1 MPAPPSLPGARA
13 PGALGSEVGPP
24 LPALHP
30 LLQGAAPHPVR
41 PRQTRP
47 PRGVSPPT
55 CPAWRACRG
64 ARRPHPTVTSVRAHV
79 PGVGSAIISGSTGLR
94 PRRLVRGC
102 ELSEASRTRS
112 LRQPLKR

>member
-30 LLQGAAPHPVR
+30 LQGAAPHPVR

-55 CPAWRACRG
+55 CPAGGPAGVLAAPTPQSPASVPMSRGWAQPSYRG
-64 ARRPHPTVTSVRAHV
+64 AQ
-79 PGVGSAIISGSTGLR
+79 GSAPDGW
-94 PRRLVRGC
+94 
-102 ELSEASRTRS
+102 
-112 LRQPLKR
+112 